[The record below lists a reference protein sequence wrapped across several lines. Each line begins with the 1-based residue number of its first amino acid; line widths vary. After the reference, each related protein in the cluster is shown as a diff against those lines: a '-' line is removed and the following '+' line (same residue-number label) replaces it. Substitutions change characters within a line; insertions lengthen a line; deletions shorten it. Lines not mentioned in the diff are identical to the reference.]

1 MKDKVRRG
9 KGLFIHVFLFV
20 IAAGMS
26 ANPLGS
32 SQEDSLS
39 VHKRRFIHRMS
50 VDIHPELILP
60 TNDFVRGVNKSLQ
73 PFDRSLS
80 AHLKY
85 SFQIHPNSVLDQIFG
100 GAYQGVGIAAYTF
113 GDKEQLGAPLT
124 FYIFQGARLARLSR
138 RISLNYE
145 WNFGLSNGWIPYD
158 PDTNPYNVIIGS
170 KRNAYVNADLYL
182 NWILSRKIDLAAGLT
197 LSHFSNGNTRFP
209 NAGLNLAG
217 VKVGLNYHFNRETQF
232 LTNYAPHAS
241 YPDFPRHISYDVV
254 LFGSWRRKA
263 VVYGDKQIPTPDSHL
278 VTGFNFAPM
287 YNLGYNFRAGISL
300 DGSYDGSANI
310 FIPDEYYSVSSRPP
324 QPSDR
329 TRHYV
334 VYSEKP
340 VFRRPSFEKQIALG
354 LSGRAEFVMPIFSVN
369 IGFGANLYHAGE
381 DIKTFY
387 QILALKIKTSRHT
400 FLHIGYC
407 LQNFNT
413 PNYLM
418 LGLGLRFNNKYPKF
432 CI

>member
-1 MKDKVRRG
+1 MKDEVRRG
-9 KGLFIHVFLFV
+9 KGLFINVLLFI
-20 IAAGMS
+20 IAAGTS
-26 ANPLGS
+26 IDVHGS
-32 SQEDSLS
+32 SKDSLS
-39 VHKRRFIHRMS
+39 FDKRRYIHRIS
-50 VDIHPELILP
+50 IDAHPELILP

-73 PFDRSLS
+73 PFDHSAS

-85 SFQIHPNSVLDQIFG
+85 SFQIHPNSVLDRIFG
-100 GAYQGVGIAAYTF
+100 GAYQGVGIAAYTL
-113 GDKEQLGAPLT
+113 GDKEQLGAPLAI
-124 FYIFQGARLARLSR
+124 YIFQGARLARLSH

-145 WNFGLSNGWIPYD
+145 WNFGLSTGWKPYD

-170 KRNAYVNADLYL
+170 KRNAYVNADIYL
-182 NWILSRKIDLAAGLT
+182 NWVLSRKLDLSTGLS

-217 VKVGLNYHFNRETQF
+217 VKVGLNYHFNRETGF
-232 LTNYAPHAS
+232 FTNAMLQSSP
-241 YPDFPRHISYDVV
+241 PDFPRHISYDVV

-310 FIPDEYYSVSSRPP
+310 FIPEEYFSVSSRPP
-324 QPSDR
+324 SPEER
-329 TRHYV
+329 RRNYVAHYD
-334 VYSEKP
+334 EKP
-340 VFRRPSFEKQIALG
+340 TFRRPSFEKQLALG

-418 LGLGLRFNNKYPKF
+418 LGVGVRFNNKYPGF
-432 CI
+432 CL